1 MSCRNHPQTL
11 AVATCTG
18 CAEPFCQNCLVQL
31 SGQFY
36 CGSCKVLALNGREPI
51 LENRL
56 RPCKE
61 AADALKFAFIGLLC
75 FGFVLGPMAIFKA
88 IEAKKIMRE
97 DPTLLGS
104 GKSTA
109 ALVVGV
115 FALGLWLV
123 NLVSRFS

>member
-1 MSCRNHPQTL
+1 MSCRNHPQTQ
-11 AVATCTG
+11 AVATCAG
-18 CAEPFCQNCLVQL
+18 CAEPFCQNCVVQVA
-31 SGQFY
+31 GQNY
-36 CGSCKVLALNGREPI
+36 CGSCKVLALNGRVPI

-75 FGFVLGPMAIFKA
+75 FGFILGPMAIFKA
-88 IEAKKIMRE
+88 IGAKRIMRD

-109 ALVVGV
+109 ALVIGI
-115 FALGLWLV
+115 FALVLWLV
-123 NLVSRFS
+123 SLASRMS